1 MIFLDMTQKS
11 QGVYQTKNLYNKGNN
26 QNEEPAYKMGK
37 YICKPCMWY
46 GISIQKLIQSMSSKF
61 NYACKELVFKELVQ
75 LNCKKKKKYRYK
87 NGQKT
92 RRDIFSKTHKWLRGV
107 WKGIQ
112 YH

>member
-26 QNEEPAYKMGK
+26 QNVEPAYKMGK

-75 LNCKKKKKYRYK
+75 LNCKKKKKS
-87 NGQKT
+87 
-92 RRDIFSKTHKWLRGV
+92 I
-107 WKGIQ
+107 GIKMGKRPEETFFQ
-112 YH
+112 RHTND